1 MEELRTAIY
10 PGSFD
15 PVTSGHYDIIV
26 RASRLFEKLIVAVAP
41 NPSKQPLFTVEERLA
56 ILQEVCASLPNVH
69 VESFDGLLVD
79 FAMKRGARVIVKGL
93 RAVSDF
99 DYELQMALTNRRLC
113 PQIETIFMMTNS
125 EYVFLSSSIVK
136 EIARL
141 GGSVQGLVPKAVEP
155 YLYRKLGRT
164 LPNREANNRG

>member
-1 MEELRTAIY
+1 MAQRRTAIY

-26 RASRLFEKLIVAVAP
+26 RASRLFDKLIVAVAP
-41 NPSKQPLFTVEERLA
+41 NLSKQPLFTVEERMTMLE
-56 ILQEVCASLPNVH
+56 EVSASLPNVQ
-69 VESFDGLLVD
+69 VERFEGLLVD
-79 FAMKRGARVIVKGL
+79 FAMKCGAHVIVKGL

-99 DYELQMALTNRRLC
+99 DYELQMALINKRLC
-113 PQIETIFMMTNS
+113 PQIETVFMMTNP
-125 EYVFLSSSIVK
+125 ENVFLSSSIVK

-155 YLYRKLGRT
+155 HLYRKFGKP
-164 LPNREANNRG
+164 LPNKEANRG

>member
-1 MEELRTAIY
+1 MNERRMAIY

-26 RASRLFEKLIVAVAP
+26 RASRLFEELIVAVAP
-41 NPSKQPLFTVEERLA
+41 NPAKQPLFTVEERVK
-56 ILQEVCASLPNVH
+56 ILQEVCASLPNVQ
-69 VESFDGLLVD
+69 VESFEGLLVD
-79 FAMKRGARVIVKGL
+79 FAKERGAQVIVKGL

-113 PQIETIFMMTNS
+113 PQVETIFMMTSS

-155 YLYRKLGRT
+155 YLYRKLRRNT
-164 LPNREANNRG
+164 PKTDTNRG

>member
-1 MEELRTAIY
+1 MRQSKTAIY

-26 RASRLFEKLIVAVAP
+26 RASRLFDKLIVAVAP
-41 NPSKQPLFTVEERLA
+41 NPAKQPLFAIEERVA
-56 ILQEVCASLPNVH
+56 ILQEVCASLPNVQ
-69 VESFDGLLVD
+69 VERFDGLLVD
-79 FAMKRGARVIVKGL
+79 FAVQCGAQVIIKGL

-113 PQIETIFMMTNS
+113 PQIETVFMMTNS

-155 YLYRKLGRT
+155 YLYRKFGRPI
-164 LPNREANNRG
+164 PNRENHGG

>member
-1 MEELRTAIY
+1 MSGSRVAIY

-26 RASRLFEKLIVAVAP
+26 RASRLFERLIVAVAP
-41 NPSKQPLFTVEERLA
+41 NPNKQPLFSVEERVA
-56 ILQEVCASLPNVH
+56 ILQEVCASLPNVQ
-69 VESFDGLLVD
+69 VESFEGLLVD
-79 FAMKRGARVIVKGL
+79 FAKQRGAQVIVKGL

-113 PQIETIFMMTNS
+113 PQIETVFMMTSS

-141 GGSVQGLVPKAVEP
+141 GGSVQGLVPKGVEP
-155 YLYRKLGRT
+155 HLYRKVGRT
-164 LPNREANNRG
+164 ISTPETNRG

>member
-1 MEELRTAIY
+1 MTQRRIAIY

-26 RASRLFEKLIVAVAP
+26 RASRLFEKLVVAVAP
-41 NPSKQPLFTVEERLA
+41 NPSKQPLFTAEERVA
-56 ILQEVCASLPNVH
+56 ILQEVCASLPNVQ
-69 VESFDGLLVD
+69 VECFEGLLVD
-79 FAMKRGARVIVKGL
+79 FATKCGAQVIVKGL

-99 DYELQMALTNRRLC
+99 DYELQMALTNKRLC
-113 PQIETIFMMTNS
+113 PQVETIFMMTSS
-125 EYVFLSSSIVK
+125 EYVFLSSSMVK

-155 YLYRKLGRT
+155 YLYRKLGRPV
-164 LPNREANNRG
+164 PNRDRNRG

>member
-1 MEELRTAIY
+1 MSEGKTAVY

-26 RASRLFEKLIVAVAP
+26 RASRLFERLIVAVAP
-41 NPSKQPLFTVEERLA
+41 NPAKQPLFTVEERMKM
-56 ILQEVCASLPNVH
+56 LQEVCASLPNVQ
-69 VESFDGLLVD
+69 VECFEGLLVD
-79 FAMKRGARVIVKGL
+79 FAVERGAQVIVKGL

-99 DYELQMALTNRRLC
+99 EYELQMALTNRRLR
-113 PQIETIFMMTNS
+113 PQVETIFMMTNS

-141 GGSVQGLVPKAVEP
+141 GGNVQGLVPKAVEP
-155 YLYRKLGRT
+155 YLYRKFGRQV
-164 LPNREANNRG
+164 PNQEANRG